1 MRPVPTRGAPLHAE
15 ARRERQGGHAA
26 RPAGGAI
33 MREGPAGG
41 AITREGATSAPEG
54 VRRLR
59 SVPRVHLPT
68 FGTVQ
73 ARLHLV
79 ISVVIK
85 GVPKYVFRENA
96 TSGGAW
102 STALY

>member
-26 RPAGGAI
+26 R
-33 MREGPAGG
+33 PAGG

-85 GVPKYVFRENA
+85 GVPKYVLRENA